1 MNPEIRVFQNR
12 DELNRA
18 TAERFSQVAQR
29 CVGAGSLFSAALSG
43 GSTPRE
49 LYQLLAGPD
58 FVRRTPWD
66 ATHLFQVDERA
77 VPPDHPESNFRM
89 IREAML
95 ERAPLPSEHFH
106 RMAAELPNLEEA
118 ARRYEEEIAEVLRP
132 QPSEMPY
139 FDLIL
144 LGLGPDGH
152 TASLFP
158 GTAALD
164 EQKRWVVPN
173 RVEKLNTWRLTLT
186 FPVINAAGAVIFL
199 VAGPEKAETVRRVLH
214 PSGAAESLPAERVQP
229 SGGRLAWFL
238 DKSAA
243 RLL

>member
-1 MNPEIRVFQNR
+1 MDPEIHIFPNR

-18 TAERFSQVAQR
+18 AAERFSQIAQR
-29 CVGAGSLFSAALSG
+29 CLGAGNLFCAALSG
-43 GSTPRE
+43 GSTPRG
-49 LYQLLAGPD
+49 LYQLLASPA
-58 FVRRTPWD
+58 FARRIPWD

-77 VPPDHPESNFRM
+77 VPPDNLESNFRM

-95 ERAPLPSEHFH
+95 SGAPLPSEHFH
-106 RMAAELPNLEEA
+106 RMAAEFKDLEQA
-118 ARRYEEEIAEVLRP
+118 AQRYEDEIAEVLRP
-132 QPSEMPY
+132 RPSETPS

-158 GTAALD
+158 ETAALD

-186 FPVINAAGAVIFL
+186 FPVLNSASEVMFL
-199 VAGPEKAETVRRVLH
+199 VAGPEKAEILRRVLH
-214 PSGAAESLPAERVQP
+214 PSSAADSFPVQRVQP
-229 SGGRLAWFL
+229 SRGRLAWFL
-238 DKSAA
+238 DESAA
-243 RLL
+243 HLL